1 MGFLVDMLSDRT
13 IAVSVCSIIIQ
24 MYTLLTLSLSN
35 HENNFTGIQLKLEAS
50 LISRPPHKLYNFV
63 YY

>member
-1 MGFLVDMLSDRT
+1 MGLLVDMLSDRT

-24 MYTLLTLSLSN
+24 IYTSLLSLSN

-50 LISRPPHKLYNFV
+50 LISHPPHKLYNFV